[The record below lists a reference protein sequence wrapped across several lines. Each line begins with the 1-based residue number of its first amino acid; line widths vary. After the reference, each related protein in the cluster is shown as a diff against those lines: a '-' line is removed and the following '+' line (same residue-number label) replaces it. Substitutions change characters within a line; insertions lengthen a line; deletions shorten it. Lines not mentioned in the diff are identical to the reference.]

1 MPTPGHADGHRP
13 KLFATGIA
21 PLGVISI
28 GIVPMGVVAIGVVPM
43 GVFSLGAVGMGLVSV
58 AAVNMGVVTAGIT
71 TMGVAWAGLVGMGPI
86 RLQPPAVAGLFGEA
100 RAGDAASTLMFPT
113 RQQAEARAKQLGC
126 SGAHP
131 HGPGGTTW
139 MPCSTMED
147 FLRVHG
153 GGSAAGSGGHQH

>member
-1 MPTPGHADGHRP
+1 MPAPGHAAGHRP

-43 GVFSLGAVGMGLVSV
+43 GVVSLGAVGMGLVSV
-58 AAVNMGVVTAGIT
+58 AAVNMGVLTAGIT

-86 RLQPPAVAGLFGEA
+86 RLQPPVVAGLLSGA

-113 RQQAEARAKQLGC
+113 RQQAEAKARQMGC

-131 HGPGGTTW
+131 HGPGGSTW
-139 MPCSTMED
+139 MPCSTMEE
-147 FLRVHG
+147 FLKVHG
-153 GGSAAGSGGHQH
+153 AGAAGGHHHH

>member
-1 MPTPGHADGHRP
+1 MPAPGHTDGHRP
-13 KLFATGIA
+13 KLFAAGIA

-43 GVFSLGAVGMGLVSV
+43 GVLSLGAVGMGLISV

-71 TMGVAWAGLVGMGPI
+71 TMGVAWAGVVGMGPI
-86 RLQPPAVAGLFGEA
+86 RLQPPAAAGLLGGA

-113 RQQAEARAKQLGC
+113 RQQAEARARELGC

-131 HGPGGTTW
+131 HGPGGATW

-147 FLRVHG
+147 FLKVHG
-153 GGSAAGSGGHQH
+153 NATGAGGHQHH